1 VSILFFQRFIKQHY
15 QFAILYYRTIGLM
28 QEEFCLFLKKYKAES
43 GLHFGIS
50 ADIGVLRLYDALKA
64 VCIGFSGQ
72 AIEFSLDL
80 PYPAPMKCPS
90 CATRLREVKSRMV
103 LIDVCPKC
111 AGVWFDSGEFVDFV
125 RSLTEDE
132 EILPM
137 IPRLFQPR
145 QVHAL
150 TDVEEPEKIC
160 PRCDL
165 PMRTFNYA
173 SDSNVFLDK
182 CPSCNGLWADA
193 GEVRQVARHLKVDP
207 NIKAITKDI
216 AQTNRSFRTMEDLA
230 QLGKALRRPVNPMA
244 LFLPKIIVPL
254 SDDAP
259 RQKTPVLTIAI
270 ITLCTTIF
278 AAQALTVDD
287 LSGFFARFGF
297 VPERFAD
304 LGLISSIFLH
314 AGVLHLIPNMFFFW
328 IFGDNVED
336 RFSRLGFI
344 FFFLACGILACL
356 AHGLV
361 HWGSSIPVIG
371 ASGAI
376 SGVMG
381 AYCVFYPAA
390 RVRLFFIYTI
400 LHLPAWLFLGVWLLL
415 QLVFASVGRAVGC
428 SNVAWF
434 AHISG
439 FVFGAMVAYFRKK
452 MIRSK

>member
-1 VSILFFQRFIKQHY
+1 
-15 QFAILYYRTIGLM
+15 
-28 QEEFCLFLKKYKAES
+28 
-43 GLHFGIS
+43 
-50 ADIGVLRLYDALKA
+50 
-64 VCIGFSGQ
+64 
-72 AIEFSLDL
+72 
-80 PYPAPMKCPS
+80 
-90 CATRLREVKSRMV
+90 
-103 LIDVCPKC
+103 
-111 AGVWFDSGEFVDFV
+111 
-125 RSLTEDE
+125 
-132 EILPM
+132 
-137 IPRLFQPR
+137 
-145 QVHAL
+145 
-150 TDVEEPEKIC
+150 
-160 PRCDL
+160 
-165 PMRTFNYA
+165 
-173 SDSNVFLDK
+173 
-182 CPSCNGLWADA
+182 
-193 GEVRQVARHLKVDP
+193 
-207 NIKAITKDI
+207 
-216 AQTNRSFRTMEDLA
+216 
-230 QLGKALRRPVNPMA
+230 
-244 LFLPKIIVPL
+244 
-254 SDDAP
+254 
-259 RQKTPVLTIAI
+259 
-270 ITLCTTIF
+270 
-278 AAQALTVDD
+278 
-287 LSGFFARFGF
+287 
-297 VPERFAD
+297 
-304 LGLISSIFLH
+304 
-314 AGVLHLIPNMFFFW
+314 MFFFW